1 MSDSEGSK
9 SSAVL
14 RPSGLVTLLTDF
26 GTRDTYVGQM
36 KGVLFSRA
44 PHLRAVVDLTHEVPP
59 QDVQLAGFLLEHA
72 ARVFPAGT
80 LHVAVVDPGVGS
92 PRDIL
97 LARLGDQGVLAPD
110 NGLLDPWLAKAG
122 QDCEIHALDPSRIE
136 SPSHSHTFHG
146 RDRFVPAAA
155 AWLEG
160 AELSDLGPRKHRDEL
175 VSGMGPSA
183 AQAVEGGGFEAQ
195 ILFVDHFGNLITN
208 LDAGRLTPGP
218 EAFELHQGDLRL
230 PLNRTYAAVDSG
242 SPVALVNSFDLVE
255 LSVRNGN
262 AMTTTGLR
270 PGDILR
276 ILPAAR

>member
-1 MSDSEGSK
+1 MSDSEGSQA
-9 SSAVL
+9 STGF
-14 RPSGLVTLLTDF
+14 RPNGLVTLLTDF

-36 KGVLFSRA
+36 KGVLFAKA
-44 PHLRAVVDLTHEVPP
+44 PRLRAVVDLTHEVPP
-59 QDVQLAGFLLEHA
+59 QNTGLAGFLLEHA

-97 LARLGDQGVLAPD
+97 LARLGSQAVLAPD

-122 QDCEIHALDPSRIE
+122 QDCEIHALDPARID
-136 SPSHSHTFHG
+136 SPGHSHTFHG

-160 AELSDLGPRKHRDEL
+160 AQLGDLGPPKPRKDL
-175 VSGMGPSA
+175 VSGPGPSV
-183 AQAVEGGGFEAQ
+183 AQGLEGGGFEAR
-195 ILFVDHFGNLITN
+195 ILFADHFGNLITD
-208 LDAGRLTPGP
+208 LDTSRLSPGP
-218 EAFELHQGDLRL
+218 EFFELHQGDLRL

-262 AMTTTGLR
+262 AMVSTGLG

>member
-1 MSDSEGSK
+1 MSDSARSDASCEF
-9 SSAVL
+9 

-36 KGVLFSRA
+36 KGVLYARA

-59 QDVQLAGFLLEHA
+59 QDTQLAGFFLEHA

-97 LARLGDQGVLAPD
+97 LARLGSQGVLAPD

-122 QDCEIHALDPSRIE
+122 QDCEIHALDPVRID
-136 SPSHSHTFHG
+136 SPGQSHTFHG
-146 RDRFVPAAA
+146 RDRFMPAAA
-155 AWLEG
+155 AWLQG
-160 AELSDLGPRKHRDEL
+160 AELDDLGPPKRRADL
-175 VSGMGPSA
+175 VSGMSPSS
-183 AQAVEGGGFEAQ
+183 AQALEGGGFQAR
-195 ILFVDHFGNLITN
+195 ILFADHFGNLITD
-208 LDAGRLTPGP
+208 LDASRLAPGP
-218 EAFELHQGDLRL
+218 DSFELLHGDLRL

-262 AMTTTGLR
+262 AMASTGLR
-270 PGDILR
+270 PGDTLR
-276 ILPAAR
+276 ILPTAR